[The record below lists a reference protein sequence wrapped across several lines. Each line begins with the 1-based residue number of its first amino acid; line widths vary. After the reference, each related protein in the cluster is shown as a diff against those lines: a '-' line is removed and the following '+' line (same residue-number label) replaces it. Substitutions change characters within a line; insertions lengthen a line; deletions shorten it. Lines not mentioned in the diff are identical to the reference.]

1 LSAVPVVRLHHLTR
15 PSDAQGIAAND
26 FLSRH
31 NLKKASGNK
40 LAKIKRAEFE
50 KIMADFQETAAVSEL
65 EEFLDE

>member
-1 LSAVPVVRLHHLTR
+1 MAVARERWHQLTHLAG
-15 PSDAQGIAAND
+15 DQGIAADD
-26 FLSRH
+26 FLKRN

-65 EEFLDE
+65 EEYLED